1 MNVQLALLGVVLFH
15 EPNDTTGVD
24 AGFTAV
30 RLGRALAV
38 VCAVLVIGTL
48 GFHAADDVGWVQ
60 SFYRSVLAG
69 SLSGVELDPE
79 NDMSRAVTIFMV
91 LAGLTIFAYIAT
103 VLVEGI
109 ARGVFTGAL
118 AERRRRHVIDR
129 LRDHYIICGY
139 GRVGRRVADVF
150 RESGVD
156 YVVLD
161 FNADALEAAREHGVL
176 YIDGNG
182 TNDDDLDAVGLARA
196 RGLVASSDSDVDNL
210 YITVSAKS
218 ERPDLLVV
226 ARASDQDVAD
236 KLLRAGA
243 DRVVQPYSAAGR
255 EMGILVLKPQVAAFL
270 DAASIAGGQDL
281 HFEELGVAED
291 SAAGGKSIAEMHI
304 REQTGALIIALR
316 KRDGTFDTTPDPEA
330 VLEVGD
336 VMIAVGTAEELLK
349 LEALVASREAVAG

>member
-1 MNVQLALLGVVLFH
+1 MI
-15 EPNDTTGVD
+15 EK
-24 AGFTAV
+24 
-30 RLGRALAV
+30 
-38 VCAVLVIGTL
+38 
-48 GFHAADDVGWVQ
+48 
-60 SFYRSVLAG
+60 
-69 SLSGVELDPE
+69 
-79 NDMSRAVTIFMV
+79 
-91 LAGLTIFAYIAT
+91 
-103 VLVEGI
+103 
-109 ARGVFTGAL
+109 
-118 AERRRRHVIDR
+118 

-139 GRVGRRVADVF
+139 GRVGSRVADVF

-161 FNADALEAAREHGVL
+161 FNPDALEAAREHGDH

-182 TNDDDLDAVGLARA
+182 TNDDDLAAVGLARA

-281 HFEELGVAED
+281 HFEELGVTQD
-291 SAAGGKSIAEMHI
+291 CDAAGKSIADLHI
-304 REQTGALIIALR
+304 RERTGALIIALR

-336 VMIAVGTAEELLK
+336 VMIAVGTAEELRK
-349 LEALVASREAVAG
+349 LEALVAPREAVAG

>member
-1 MNVQLALLGVVLFH
+1 V
-15 EPNDTTGVD
+15 ND
-24 AGFTAV
+24 GFTPR
-30 RLGRALAV
+30 RLARTLAIV
-38 VCAVLVIGTL
+38 GSVLTIGTI
-48 GFHAADDVGWVQ
+48 GFHWSLDECWVQ
-60 SFYRSVLAG
+60 SFYRAVVTS
-69 SLSGVELDPE
+69 SLTGLDTVPS
-79 NDMSRAVTIFMV
+79 NDSSRILSIFMV
-91 LAGLTIFAYIAT
+91 LAGLTIFAYVAA

-118 AERRRRHVIDR
+118 VERRKRRMIEK

-150 RESGVD
+150 RESGAD

-161 FNADALEAAREHGVL
+161 FSEEALTAARERGDL
-176 YIDGNG
+176 YIEGNG
-182 TNDDDLDAVGLARA
+182 TNDDDLAAVGLARA

-281 HFEELGVAED
+281 HFEELGVTQD
-291 SAAGGKSIAEMHI
+291 CDAAGKSIADLHI
-304 REQTGALIIALR
+304 RERTGALIIALR
-316 KRDGTFDTTPDPEA
+316 KSDGTFDTTPDPEA

-336 VMIAVGTAEELLK
+336 VMIAVGTAEELRK
-349 LEALVASREAVAG
+349 LEALVAPREAVAG

>member
-1 MNVQLALLGVVLFH
+1 
-15 EPNDTTGVD
+15 VD
-24 AGFTAV
+24 EGFTAA
-30 RLGRALAV
+30 RLGRALVAV
-38 VCAVLVIGTL
+38 CIVLAIGTV
-48 GFHAADDVGWVQ
+48 GFHAAYDESVLH
-60 SFYRSVLAG
+60 SLYRAILAG
-69 SLSGVELDPE
+69 SLSGVELSPANE
-79 NDMSRAVTIFMV
+79 SARVVSIFMV
-91 LAGLTIFAYIAT
+91 FAGLTIFAYIAT

-109 ARGVFTGAL
+109 ARGVFTGAI
-118 AERRRRHVIDR
+118 AERRRRRTIDK

-139 GRVGRRVADVF
+139 GRVGRRVVDVF
-150 RESGVD
+150 RESGVE

-161 FNADALEAAREHGVL
+161 FNPDAIEAAKEHGVHFVE
-176 YIDGNG
+176 GNG
-182 TNDDDLDAVGLARA
+182 TDDDDLAAAGLARA

-236 KLLRAGA
+236 KLQRAGA

-281 HFEELGVAED
+281 HFEEIGVTD
-291 SAAGGKSIAEMHI
+291 DCAAAGKSIADLHI
-304 REQTGALIIALR
+304 RERTGALIIALR

-330 VLEVGD
+330 VMDAGD
-336 VMIAVGTAEELLK
+336 VMIAVGTAEELRR
-349 LEALVASREAVAG
+349 LEGLVAPREAVAG

>member
-1 MNVQLALLGVVLFH
+1 
-15 EPNDTTGVD
+15 VD

-38 VCAVLVIGTL
+38 VCVVLVVGTV
-48 GFHAADDVGWVQ
+48 GFHSAHDDGWAQ
-60 SFYRSVLAG
+60 SFYRAVLAG

-79 NDMSRAVTIFMV
+79 NNLARSVSIFMV

-118 AERRRRHVIDR
+118 AERRRRRMIDK

-150 RESGVD
+150 RESGAD

-161 FNADALEAAREHGVL
+161 FSEEALAAARERGDL
-176 YIDGNG
+176 YIEGNG
-182 TNDDDLDAVGLARA
+182 TNDDDLAAVGLARA

-226 ARASDQDVAD
+226 ARASEQDVAD
-236 KLLRAGA
+236 KLIRAGA

-281 HFEELGVAED
+281 HFEELGVTHD
-291 SAAGGKSIAEMHI
+291 SAAAAQSIADLHI
-304 REQTGALIIALR
+304 RERTGALIIALR
-316 KRDGTFDTTPDPEA
+316 KVDGTFDTTPDPEA

-349 LEALVASREAVAG
+349 LEALVAPREAVAG

>member
-1 MNVQLALLGVVLFH
+1 V
-15 EPNDTTGVD
+15 
-24 AGFTAV
+24 
-30 RLGRALAV
+30 
-38 VCAVLVIGTL
+38 
-48 GFHAADDVGWVQ
+48 
-60 SFYRSVLAG
+60 
-69 SLSGVELDPE
+69 
-79 NDMSRAVTIFMV
+79 
-91 LAGLTIFAYIAT
+91 
-103 VLVEGI
+103 
-109 ARGVFTGAL
+109 
-118 AERRRRHVIDR
+118 
-129 LRDHYIICGY
+129 RDHYIICGY

-150 RESGVD
+150 RESGAD

-161 FNADALEAAREHGVL
+161 FSEEALTAAGERGDL
-176 YIDGNG
+176 YIEGNG
-182 TNDDDLDAVGLARA
+182 TNDDDLAAVGLARA

-281 HFEELGVAED
+281 HFEELGVTQD
-291 SAAGGKSIAEMHI
+291 CDAAGKSIADLHI
-304 REQTGALIIALR
+304 RERTGALIIALR
-316 KRDGTFDTTPDPEA
+316 KSDGTFDTTPDPEA

-336 VMIAVGTAEELLK
+336 VMIAVGTAEELRK
-349 LEALVASREAVAG
+349 LEALVAPREAVAG